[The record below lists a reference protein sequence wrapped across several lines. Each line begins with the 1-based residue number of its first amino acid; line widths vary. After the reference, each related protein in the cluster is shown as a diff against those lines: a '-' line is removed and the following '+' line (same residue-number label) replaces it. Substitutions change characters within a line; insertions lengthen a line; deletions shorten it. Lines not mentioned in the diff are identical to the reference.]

1 MDFGKILYSEN
12 VGGIDL
18 LLRAFVGTIAI
29 IVLAWGFFKAWPI
42 KLILSLVAFIGLF
55 TSITRHCL
63 PYGLL
68 GWSTAKKQ

>member
-1 MDFGKILYSEN
+1 MDIGKILYSEN

-42 KLILSLVAFIGLF
+42 KLVLSIVAFLGLF

-63 PYGLL
+63 PYGLI
-68 GWSTAKKQ
+68 GFSTAKKQ